1 MRVWRTMTLLIWG
14 LLPGCMSVLI
24 GPEALGGFLGKS
36 LSVMCKYEYWYQ
48 TYKKYWCKGSS
59 WNKCSV
65 VVQTTGSEEEVKAGR
80 MSIKDNHTNLEFTV
94 RMESLTQQD
103 AGIYWCGIK
112 KRGYDP
118 GFRIHI
124 TVLPDPEETTAI
136 SSQTDLDPSLNTT
149 DNVHL
154 IYVLF
159 TLKTLI
165 LLGLG
170 IAMIWM
176 HRRQSEEIFSCHVAR
191 KCWTA
196 IP

>member
-1 MRVWRTMTLLIWG
+1 MAEVWRLFQQLDSNTLWCPSSSTASFLGDFGYSPAPSGLNRENSRTMRVWRTMTLLIWG

-124 TVLPDPEETTAI
+124 TVLPA
-136 SSQTDLDPSLNTT
+136 SSP
-149 DNVHL
+149 HP
-154 IYVLF
+154 
-159 TLKTLI
+159 
-165 LLGLG
+165 G
-170 IAMIWM
+170 
-176 HRRQSEEIFSCHVAR
+176 
-191 KCWTA
+191 
-196 IP
+196 